1 MLNPSTREAETGR
14 SLALTDQPAPG
25 LQELTVPEKH
35 VYTHTHT
42 HSHIHGPCTH
52 TPKWTLL
59 VNTHTMVPKTKQNKK
74 KNKPN

>member
-35 VYTHTHT
+35 VYTHTH
-42 HSHIHGPCTH
+42 IH
-52 TPKWTLL
+52 TLTYMDHVL
-59 VNTHTMVPKTKQNKK
+59 IHLSGLS
-74 KNKPN
+74 